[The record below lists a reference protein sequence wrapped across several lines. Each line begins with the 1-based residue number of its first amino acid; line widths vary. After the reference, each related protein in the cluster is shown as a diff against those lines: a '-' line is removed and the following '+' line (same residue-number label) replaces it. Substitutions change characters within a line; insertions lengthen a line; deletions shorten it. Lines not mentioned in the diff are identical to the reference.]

1 MMYRVRENYTPFMM
15 AGLALTLVLVG
26 LIAAYSLGESSRL
39 VQAASSLTSE
49 NVQRGAVTF
58 QAQCSACHGVQG
70 EGGVGPALNNRTLL
84 KNTLDSVF
92 FSVIRS
98 GVPGTQMPAWSVDY
112 GGPLTDEGV
121 RELVAFLRSWEPTAP
136 EIQAATFV
144 PDAGRG
150 AVLFSGTCE
159 ICHGEQGAG
168 TDRAPR
174 LNDSKRLNAL
184 SDDWYRAVI
193 RNGRPAKGMPT
204 WGTVLSPDQ
213 IEDLVAM
220 IAAWRT
226 GSPVTPEFSI
236 PDLLAS
242 AIYSLSHG
250 DPDSARLQIERA
262 RLVAV
267 GPGIDILVSASS
279 QINSGDFGGALET
292 LTALQDQWPLGD
304 AAQGASVYSANCSA
318 CHGVQGGGGIGLPLN
333 PSKFIQS
340 QSNADLLAF
349 LQTGRPGTAM
359 AGFEDRLPESD
370 LANVIA
376 FLRLWQPQP

>member
-1 MMYRVRENYTPFMM
+1 MMYRVRENYTSLVI
-15 AGLALTLVLVG
+15 AGLTLTLVLVG
-26 LIAAYSLGESSRL
+26 LIAAYSLSESSRL
-39 VQAASSLTSE
+39 VQAAASLTSE
-49 NVQRGAVTF
+49 NVQRGAATF
-58 QAQCSACHGVQG
+58 QAQCSACHGARG

-92 FSVIRS
+92 FSIIRS
-98 GVPGTQMPAWSVDY
+98 GVPGTQMPAWSVDF

-150 AVLFSGTCE
+150 AVLFSSTCA

-168 TDRAPR
+168 TERAPR
-174 LNDSKRLNAL
+174 LNDPKRLNAL

-204 WGTVLSPDQ
+204 WGTVLSPNQ

-220 IAAWRT
+220 IAAWRN
-226 GSPVTPEFSI
+226 GSPITPEFSI

-242 AIYSLSHG
+242 AVYSLNHD
-250 DPDSARLQIERA
+250 DPASARLQIEHA
-262 RLVAV
+262 RSVVV
-267 GPGIDILVSASS
+267 GPGTDILDSASS
-279 QINSGDFGGALET
+279 QIDSGDFGGALET
-292 LTALQDQWPLGD
+292 LTALQEQWPLGE
-304 AAQGASVYSANCSA
+304 AAHGALVYSANCSA

-333 PSKFIQS
+333 PSQFIQS
-340 QSNADLLAF
+340 QSNVSLLAF

-359 AGFEDRLPESD
+359 AGFKGRLPETD
-370 LANVIA
+370 LADVIA